1 MESSPRTPRRVE
13 SISRSSFSTIRHPQ
27 PSGGT
32 SPDLEAPEYEYVD
45 GTKPKEKLKE
55 KSQTE
60 KLNQSFGLEG
70 QPKAAIVFGVNNFL
84 ILVCVYSF

>member
-1 MESSPRTPRRVE
+1 MESSPRTPRRVQ
-13 SISRSSFSTIRHPQ
+13 SISRSSFSTIRQPQ

-45 GTKPKEKLKE
+45 GTKPKEKAKG
-55 KSQTE
+55 KTAVE
-60 KLNQSFGLEG
+60 KLNQSFG

-84 ILVCVYSF
+84 ILVCIYLF

>member
-1 MESSPRTPRRVE
+1 MESSPRTPRRVQ
-13 SISRSSFSTIRHPQ
+13 SISRSSFSTIRQPQ

-45 GTKPKEKLKE
+45 GTKPKEKAKGN
-55 KSQTE
+55 SVVE
-60 KLNQSFGLEG
+60 KLNHSFGLDA
-70 QPKAAIVFGVNNFL
+70 QPKAEIVFGVNNFL